1 MNRLT
6 QKNSLGCIYFQVVVG
21 MRNEISECFDMRNID
36 FLKKWI
42 VVVNILNGFLRN
54 FIQFFHR
61 AVLNLT
67 KKHELNGIS
76 WLDTSKLC

>member
-42 VVVNILNGFLRN
+42 VVVNILNGF
-54 FIQFFHR
+54 F
-61 AVLNLT
+61 
-67 KKHELNGIS
+67 KKLYSLLPYSSFKFDQEA
-76 WLDTSKLC
+76 